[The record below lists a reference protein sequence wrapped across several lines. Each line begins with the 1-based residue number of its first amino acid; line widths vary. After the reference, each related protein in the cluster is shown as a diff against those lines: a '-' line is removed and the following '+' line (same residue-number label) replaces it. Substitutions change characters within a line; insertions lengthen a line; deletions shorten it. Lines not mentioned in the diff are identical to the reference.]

1 MSFSKPIFVFLSPA
15 HSCIVFNQLSSS
27 GVMKLREAIRQ
38 IKRTVLTQEVLRVML
53 HCSRL
58 VPWEVVVKH
67 VDEVVLRMQ
76 LSGYTKKFR

>member
-1 MSFSKPIFVFLSPA
+1 MFYSKIMASKAVVNARSVLPWT
-15 HSCIVFNQLSSS
+15 
-27 GVMKLREAIRQ
+27 
-38 IKRTVLTQEVLRVML
+38 IKRTLLTQEVLRVML